1 MEAQPQPQSSGSGG
15 RTGGPP
21 LVACG
26 YCGDDDEKPRKNARA
41 RREKRGPAT
50 KERSGPLARIRIY
63 LKDVVREADL
73 LHWPRSHK
81 FVETLVCV
89 LLGFFLLFVAAK
101 QFF

>member
-1 MEAQPQPQSSGSGG
+1 MDLQPQSSGSGG

-26 YCGDDDEKPRKNARA
+26 YCGDDDEKPWENAWG

-50 KERSGPLARIRIY
+50 KERPGPIGRLRIY
-63 LKDVVREADL
+63 LKDVVRETERL
-73 LHWPRSHK
+73 YWPRADK
-81 FVETLVCV
+81 FTETLVSV
-89 LLGFFLLFVAAK
+89 LLGLAVLFVVS